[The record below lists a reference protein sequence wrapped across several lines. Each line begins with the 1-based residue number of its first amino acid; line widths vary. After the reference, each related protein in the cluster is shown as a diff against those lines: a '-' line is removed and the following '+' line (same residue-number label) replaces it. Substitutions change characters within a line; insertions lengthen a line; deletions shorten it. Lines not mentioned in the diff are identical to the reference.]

1 VSLLRTEPVC
11 SWKSFPEENVR
22 KRTAGQEADRGRNS
36 SATRPPPGRG
46 AKNVR
51 VHPAGVAASARARTL
66 ANDLLEQVPSLYC
79 SVMRR
84 RHPEWFLVDAD
95 TDVVIESY
103 QSCGNTFAR
112 KAMEHANP
120 KAHIASHSHSWANVA
135 RGLRLG
141 KPVVILMRPPLDAV
155 ASHAVRMRLDD
166 LDRELR
172 RYQRFFGRVADVTD
186 RVVLAPFEVT
196 SKRFGEVI
204 RAVNTR
210 FGTDFTVFDHNDPTA
225 TAEVFAEMDREA
237 ASSPSELDRMWRVAR
252 PNSDRAGATQE
263 MKARLSSPPH
273 RGALTRCEEVYDQL
287 LRAGTLS

>member
-1 VSLLRTEPVC
+1 M
-11 SWKSFPEENVR
+11 
-22 KRTAGQEADRGRNS
+22 
-36 SATRPPPGRG
+36 
-46 AKNVR
+46 
-51 VHPAGVAASARARTL
+51 HPAGVAAAARIRTV

-79 SVMRR
+79 SLMRR

-120 KAHIASHSHSWANVA
+120 SIHIASHSHSWANVA

-141 KPVVILMRPPLDAV
+141 KPVVILLRPPLDAV
-155 ASHAVRMRLDD
+155 ASHAVRMRLDN

-172 RYQRFFGRVADVTD
+172 RYHRFFGRVAGVADN
-186 RVVLAPFEVT
+186 VVLAPFEVT
-196 SKRFGEVI
+196 SKRFGDVIGEVN
-204 RAVNTR
+204 AR
-210 FGTDFTVFDHNDPTA
+210 FGTDFAVFDHSDPAA

-237 ASSPSELDRMWRVAR
+237 AASPSELDRLWRVAR
-252 PNSDRAGATQE
+252 PNSERAAATQA

-273 RGALTRCEEVYDQL
+273 RAALARCERVYDQL
-287 LRAGTLS
+287 LRVGTLS